1 MSGDLCATGGIL
13 VPVLIFIMCGL
24 QWMTE
29 ILKIEQLNDSTVQQT
44 KKKVQA
50 IAFFPCLYLIEGNWV
65 GVINAQRWVMLS
77 DILIPC

>member
-44 KKKVQA
+44 KKKP
-50 IAFFPCLYLIEGNWV
+50 FKP
-65 GVINAQRWVMLS
+65 
-77 DILIPC
+77 